1 MIKVFTGC
9 PAVFISQRGT
19 LFRAFQEER
28 MIMAGNSES
37 AESAAGQKTVMVVDD
52 DEAIVHLVSGI
63 LENAGFRVLKAKHSD
78 EALDIS
84 AVFKDEIDLLVTDV
98 KMDPFMT
105 GFQLA
110 QCLRLMRVEIK
121 VLYISGYVEDEMV
134 RWEVESSVAGFLQ
147 KPFHPQTLLDKIRA
161 HF

>member
-1 MIKVFTGC
+1 
-9 PAVFISQRGT
+9 
-19 LFRAFQEER
+19 
-28 MIMAGNSES
+28 
-37 AESAAGQKTVMVVDD
+37 MVVDD
-52 DEAIVHLVSGI
+52 DEAIVNLVSGI
-63 LENAGFRVLKAKHSD
+63 LEGAGYRVLKARHSD

-84 AVFKDEIDLLVTDV
+84 SIYKDEIDLLVTDV

-134 RWEVESSVAGFLQ
+134 RWEVESAVAGFLQ
-147 KPFHPQTLLDKIRA
+147 KPFHPQVLLDKVRSQ
-161 HF
+161 FP

>member
-1 MIKVFTGC
+1 MGMTGK
-9 PAVFISQRGT
+9 
-19 LFRAFQEER
+19 
-28 MIMAGNSES
+28 
-37 AESAAGQKTVMVVDD
+37 AENQTTVMVVDD
-52 DEAIVHLVSGI
+52 DEAIVNLVSGI
-63 LENAGFRVLKAKHSD
+63 LETAGFKVLKAKHSD

-84 AVFKDEIDLLVTDV
+84 SVFKDEIDLLVTDV

-134 RWEVESSVAGFLQ
+134 RWEVESAVAGFLQ
-147 KPFHPQTLLDKIRA
+147 KPFNPQTLLEKIRTHLA
-161 HF
+161 H

>member
-1 MIKVFTGC
+1 
-9 PAVFISQRGT
+9 
-19 LFRAFQEER
+19 
-28 MIMAGNSES
+28 MAGS
-37 AESAAGQKTVMVVDD
+37 AQTTVMVVDD
-52 DEAIVHLVSGI
+52 DESIVNLVSGI
-63 LENAGFRVLKAKHSD
+63 LDGAGYRVLKAKHSD

-84 AVFKDEIDLLVTDV
+84 AVYKDEIDLLVTDV

-134 RWEVESSVAGFLQ
+134 RWEVENRVAGFLQ
-147 KPFHPQTLLDKIRA
+147 KPFTAQILLEQVRA
-161 HF
+161 QLG

>member
-1 MIKVFTGC
+1 MPDTPNPNPI
-9 PAVFISQRGT
+9 
-19 LFRAFQEER
+19 
-28 MIMAGNSES
+28 
-37 AESAAGQKTVMVVDD
+37 TVLAVDD
-52 DEAIVHLVSGI
+52 DAAVLNIVSLTLSEAGY
-63 LENAGFRVLKAKHSD
+63 RVLRARHSD

-84 AVFKDEIDLLVTDV
+84 AAFKEEIDLLVADV

-134 RWEVESSVAGFLQ
+134 RWEVENGVAAFLR
-147 KPFHPQTLLDKIRA
+147 KPFGPRELLEKIRSVRS
-161 HF
+161 

>member
-1 MIKVFTGC
+1 MVG
-9 PAVFISQRGT
+9 
-19 LFRAFQEER
+19 
-28 MIMAGNSES
+28 S
-37 AESAAGQKTVMVVDD
+37 AQTTVMVVDD
-52 DEAIVHLVSGI
+52 DESIVNLVSGI
-63 LENAGFRVLKAKHSD
+63 LDGAGFRVLKAKHSD

-134 RWEVESSVAGFLQ
+134 RWEVENSVAGFLQ
-147 KPFHPQTLLDKIRA
+147 KPFTSQVLLEKVRA
-161 HF
+161 QLG

>member
-1 MIKVFTGC
+1 M
-9 PAVFISQRGT
+9 
-19 LFRAFQEER
+19 
-28 MIMAGNSES
+28 
-37 AESAAGQKTVMVVDD
+37 
-52 DEAIVHLVSGI
+52 
-63 LENAGFRVLKAKHSD
+63 LKAKHSD

-84 AVFKDEIDLLVTDV
+84 SVFKDEIDLLVTDV

-134 RWEVESSVAGFLQ
+134 RWEVEKLRSGFPAKTLSSADPSGQDPGPSVGIMR
-147 KPFHPQTLLDKIRA
+147 TGT
-161 HF
+161 